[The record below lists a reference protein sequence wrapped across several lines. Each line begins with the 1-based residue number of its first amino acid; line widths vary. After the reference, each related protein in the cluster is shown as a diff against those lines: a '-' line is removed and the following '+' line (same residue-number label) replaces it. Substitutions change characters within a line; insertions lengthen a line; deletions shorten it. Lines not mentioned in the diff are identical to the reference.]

1 MSTKLKKNDSVVV
14 IAGKEKGKEG
24 KILKIDR
31 KNNKVIVEGVNM
43 ISKHQKPGAGVQG
56 GIVQKEA
63 AINLSN
69 VMFLHEGKPTRL
81 GYKVETVEKDGKTV
95 KSKKRFA
102 KSTGKLVD

>member
-24 KILKIDR
+24 KILRIDR

-56 GIVQKEA
+56 GIVEKEA
-63 AINLSN
+63 ALHLSN

-81 GYKVETVEKDGKTV
+81 GYKVETTEKNGKSV
-95 KSKKRFA
+95 KTKKRFA
-102 KSTGKLVD
+102 KTTGKLVD

>member
-31 KNNKVIVEGVNM
+31 KNNRVIVEGVNM

-63 AINLSN
+63 AIHLSN
-69 VMFLHEGKPTRL
+69 VMFLHEGNPTRL
-81 GYKVETVEKDGKTV
+81 GYKVETTEKDGKTV
-95 KSKKRFA
+95 KTKKRFA
-102 KSTGKLVD
+102 KTTGKLVD